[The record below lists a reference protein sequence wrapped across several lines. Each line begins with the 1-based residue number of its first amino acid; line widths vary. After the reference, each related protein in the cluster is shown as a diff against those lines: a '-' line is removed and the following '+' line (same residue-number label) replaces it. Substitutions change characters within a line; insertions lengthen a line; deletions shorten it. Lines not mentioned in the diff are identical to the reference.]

1 MLFIFNYRQYV
12 LLTCVLFLVAHTAS
26 GKTISADRLGM
37 IPSDETYADYNANK
51 LVSAFNQGY
60 KVKIKDTYHLG
71 TADAVINN
79 DIRLKGSGTL
89 ILESSQCFTITSPI
103 SIILN
108 GITISTSQIITSK
121 SQVKFITNKGQ
132 NYHNKISIKK
142 CRLSGI
148 RLYTHVAEDVDQITT
163 RDGVRIFEFENN
175 YVENVGY
182 YLLRLDNCLCESATI
197 KNNRIYTFNSIVFG
211 FGVSNEYSQ
220 TDLPRLKELY
230 ICDNYINNAGLIAGE
245 DYPHLYLTPILA
257 EAHNIKC
264 LNNKISNI
272 LADTK
277 EASVAVYPFY
287 LSGNNVVI
295 KDNYICDCLNLSNSE
310 YNEIFKCKSAFK
322 GVRGNR
328 EIIGNTVVVTDV
340 SLQARNL
347 KEVPYVRMMGLQHDY
362 WDTII
367 ISDNNINL
375 ACDFVFGSGYRAEY
389 RNFIFHNNI
398 INYRALGSKAH
409 SLIRLNASTRPSNLI
424 SIINNQMYPK
434 VRPNESYGLY
444 LYDCTGYN
452 IEVKNNILSGFIPYG
467 MSTTNYYLNE
477 SISENNVID
486 VGFTTVP
493 IRISVNININDI
505 IMSEGSHS
513 IIFYPNNWSNS
524 VSIAFPEK
532 IPTSILVGNT
542 YVDMHDIGPIF
553 RYNFK

>member
-175 YVENVGY
+175 YVENVVY

-197 KNNRIYTFNSIVFG
+197 KNNRIYT
-211 FGVSNEYSQ
+211 Y
-220 TDLPRLKELY
+220 TYTL
-230 ICDNYINNAGLIAGE
+230 
-245 DYPHLYLTPILA
+245 
-257 EAHNIKC
+257 
-264 LNNKISNI
+264 
-272 LADTK
+272 
-277 EASVAVYPFY
+277 
-287 LSGNNVVI
+287 LSKV
-295 KDNYICDCLNLSNSE
+295 K
-310 YNEIFKCKSAFK
+310 
-322 GVRGNR
+322 
-328 EIIGNTVVVTDV
+328 
-340 SLQARNL
+340 
-347 KEVPYVRMMGLQHDY
+347 
-362 WDTII
+362 TIQQI
-367 ISDNNINL
+367 
-375 ACDFVFGSGYRAEY
+375 
-389 RNFIFHNNI
+389 
-398 INYRALGSKAH
+398 
-409 SLIRLNASTRPSNLI
+409 
-424 SIINNQMYPK
+424 
-434 VRPNESYGLY
+434 
-444 LYDCTGYN
+444 
-452 IEVKNNILSGFIPYG
+452 
-467 MSTTNYYLNE
+467 
-477 SISENNVID
+477 
-486 VGFTTVP
+486 
-493 IRISVNININDI
+493 
-505 IMSEGSHS
+505 
-513 IIFYPNNWSNS
+513 
-524 VSIAFPEK
+524 
-532 IPTSILVGNT
+532 
-542 YVDMHDIGPIF
+542 
-553 RYNFK
+553 